1 MKKIII
7 SLALF
12 LLLPIATH
20 AAPAVSGVSG
30 SVNDGGSVIVNGAGF
45 GIKATATPL
54 IWDNFENCVDG
65 TPLQSIEPSWVSQKT
80 SGAICTNDAYAGSHA
95 VKKHRLL

>member
-1 MKKIII
+1 
-7 SLALF
+7 LRV
-12 LLLPIATH
+12 TH
-20 AAPAVSGVSG
+20 
-30 SVNDGGSVIVNGAGF
+30 
-45 GIKATATPL
+45 
-54 IWDNFENCVDG
+54 NFENCVDG